1 MRPATQPA
9 GAPRQLR
16 ITTQAQ
22 AEYLALALLLT
33 DEVLGRSR
41 TPGLDT
47 WVRDMRV
54 TLLTVLPDE
63 SVRALLQRADGLAL
77 RIDAE
82 RGGP

>member
-1 MRPATQPA
+1 MRPATQSA

-16 ITTQAQ
+16 ITTHAQ

-33 DEVLGRSR
+33 DEVLGRSL

-82 RGGP
+82 RSGP